1 MRKHMKTVL
10 ICIALILGILALQT
24 GAFAMEFTDVPITA
38 SYYKAVDKLS
48 NEGVIQGRG
57 DGAFG
62 PSDKTTRAEFCAFV
76 ARANSYNAS
85 YYSNIAT
92 PFTDVQKG
100 NWAEGYISYC
110 YENGY
115 VNGMSDTSFSPNDN
129 VTYEQAIKM
138 VVCASGVGTEE
149 LSKVGPKWYSG
160 YINVA
165 KKNNLLDG
173 VEYEIGKSAP
183 RSFVAQIVYN
193 SMLVKGE
200 NKIANGGSHAV
211 DVSGNRYGG
220 GTNVAVNNNNNKE
233 PVVYEPEEIWEPSQE
248 DEIWRYYQYYG
259 EDYEKYMQEDE
270 NNEKYSVPEEEE
282 EDYEYIPI
290 GSSDG
295 LLVVIDPGHNYNGVD
310 TGAVGNGLREQ
321 DITYLIAEKLQ
332 PLLVRN
338 GFQVIMT
345 RNSIKD
351 NVSTESVSKSLS
363 RRAEIA
369 NRNGADLFVSI
380 HCNAG
385 GGTGT
390 ETYYCTGSN
399 ESRMF
404 ASFIQEGMLDAVGL
418 KNRGVKNARYAV
430 LRNTNMTAALLE
442 TGFIDSAHDS
452 KYLGSEEYQQAFAE
466 GIAKGICDYIGIEYK

>member
-1 MRKHMKTVL
+1 MRKHIKTAL
-10 ICIALILGILALQT
+10 ICIAVIAAIFSLQI
-24 GAFAMEFTDVPITA
+24 GASAMEFTDVPITA

-62 PSDKTTRAEFCAFV
+62 PGDKTTRAEFCAFV
-76 ARANSYNAS
+76 ARANSYNEA
-85 YYSNIAT
+85 YYSNAT
-92 PFTDVQKG
+92 MPFDDVAKG

-115 VNGMSDTSFSPNDN
+115 VNGMTESSFSPDEN

-165 KKNNLLDG
+165 KKNKLLDG
-173 VEYEIGKSAP
+173 VEYEIGEPAP

-193 SMLVKGE
+193 SMLVRGE
-200 NKIANGGSHAV
+200 NKVANGGTHAV
-211 DVSGNRYGG
+211 DVSGNRYSG
-220 GTNVAVNNNNNKE
+220 GTTVAATEYSE
-233 PVVYEPEEIWEPSQE
+233 PVIYEPEEIWEPSQE

-259 EDYEKYMQEDE
+259 EDYEKYMQEDK
-270 NNEKYSVPEEEE
+270 NNENYTVPEVEDD
-282 EDYEYIPI
+282 DYEYVPI
-290 GSSDG
+290 GSSEG
-295 LLVVIDPGHNYNGVD
+295 MLIVIDPGHNYNGVD

-332 PLLVRN
+332 PILVRN

-345 RNSIKD
+345 RNSLKD
-351 NVSTESVSKSLS
+351 NVSTESVSKSLA

-369 NRNGADLFVSI
+369 NRNNADLFVSI

-390 ETYYCTGSN
+390 ETYYCTGSD
-399 ESRMF
+399 ESRTF
-404 ASFIQEGMLDAVGL
+404 AKFVQEGMLDAVGL

-430 LRNTNMTAALLE
+430 LRNTNMTAILLE

-466 GIAKGICDYIGIEYK
+466 GIAKGICEYVGIEYK

>member
-1 MRKHMKTVL
+1 MRKHIMAVL
-10 ICIALILGILALQT
+10 VCVVSVVLLFALQV
-24 GAFAMEFTDVPITA
+24 GVFGMEFTDVPITA

-57 DGAFG
+57 NGAFG

-76 ARANSYNAS
+76 ARANSYNEA
-85 YYSNIAT
+85 YYSAATT
-92 PFTDVQKG
+92 PFKDVADG

-110 YENGY
+110 YENGF
-115 VNGMSDTSFSPNDN
+115 VNGMTDTSFSPNDN

-138 VVCASGVGTEE
+138 VVCASGVGNDR

-173 VEYEIGKSAP
+173 VEYEVGKPAP
-183 RSFVAQIVYN
+183 RHFVAQIVYN
-193 SMLVKGE
+193 SMLVSGE
-200 NKIANGGSHAV
+200 NKLANSGEHAV
-211 DVSGNRYGG
+211 DVSGNRFSST
-220 GTNVAVNNNNNKE
+220 TNVKSEGENK
-233 PVVYEPEEIWEPSQE
+233 PVVYEPEEIWEPSPE
-248 DEIWRYYQYYG
+248 DEAWRYYQYYG
-259 EDYEKYMQEDE
+259 EDYQKYMKEEE
-270 NNEKYSVPEEEE
+270 NKENYNVPEEKD
-282 EDYEYIPI
+282 EDEYKYVPI

-295 LLVVIDPGHNYNGVD
+295 LLIVIDPGHNYNSVD
-310 TGAVGNGLREQ
+310 TGAVGNGLKEQ
-321 DITYLIAEKLQ
+321 DITYYIAQKLQ

-345 RNSIKD
+345 RNSLKD
-351 NVSTESVSKSLS
+351 NVSTESVSASLA

-369 NRNGADLFVSI
+369 NRNGADMFISI

-390 ETYYCTGSN
+390 ETYYCTGS
-399 ESRMF
+399 EEGKVF
-404 ASFIQEGMLDAVGL
+404 AKFIQQGTLDEIGL
-418 KNRGVKNARYAV
+418 SDRGVKNARYSV

-442 TGFIDSAHDS
+442 TGFIDSAKDS
-452 KYLGSEEYQQAFAE
+452 KYLGSDEYQQAFAE
-466 GIAKGICDYIGIEYK
+466 GIAKGICKYVGIEYQ